1 MRKKIIWV
9 VDDDPI
15 FKIIVRKIIEKS
27 EMFETPTTFQHGL
40 DAITA
45 LKNSLDEITKLPDAI
60 ILDIDMPVMDGWE
73 FMEEMIRLKPQITKK
88 IAIYIASS
96 SIAAEDKHKAKTFPD
111 ILNYFSKPVTLE
123 NLHLIAS
130 SD

>member
-27 EMFETPTTFQHGL
+27 EMFETPATFQNGL
-40 DAITA
+40 DAIMA
-45 LKNSLDEITKLPDAI
+45 LKKSLHEITELPDAI

-73 FMEEMIRLKPQITKK
+73 FMQEMIKLKPQIKKK

-96 SIAAEDKHKAKTFPD
+96 SIAVEDKHKAKTFPD
-111 ILNYFSKPVTLE
+111 ILHYFAKPVTLKD
-123 NLHLIAS
+123 LHIIAS
-130 SD
+130 AD

>member
-27 EMFETPTTFQHGL
+27 EMFETAATFQHGL
-40 DAITA
+40 DALTA
-45 LKNSLDEITKLPDAI
+45 LKDSLDETTRLPDAI

-73 FMEEMIRLKPQITKK
+73 FMEEMMQLKPIINKK
-88 IAIYIASS
+88 IEIYIASS
-96 SIAAEDKHKAKTFPD
+96 SIAAEDQHKAKTFPD
-111 ILNYFSKPVTLE
+111 ILNYFAKPVTVE

-130 SD
+130 SK